1 VSFLLDSTA
10 GLLIIYLLL
19 KAVAWLVAVFDLT
32 PLRSGVYGNPFKVHY
47 WLAQTAVYLAVMLL
61 EKLIV
66 GPLIAFSFW
75 KKVGRV
81 ILPWHN
87 EQLRIAIVIFIVPF
101 IVNVFMFWIVDS
113 LLMWKKQ
120 LLGDKPAVSVHYH
133 PQPAVSPS
141 RYQRHSSQGYHRVCS
156 SESDTPQPRVWLPD
170 NNPVYVESDCSQSG
184 EIHIQRTTLSPTP
197 TVSNS

>member
-1 VSFLLDSTA
+1 MLEIHFLNLFLSALITEQECIVYLVSFLLDSTA

-101 IVNVFMFWIVDS
+101 IVNV
-113 LLMWKKQ
+113 
-120 LLGDKPAVSVHYH
+120 
-133 PQPAVSPS
+133 
-141 RYQRHSSQGYHRVCS
+141 SSSCDVCAG
-156 SESDTPQPRVWLPD
+156 L
-170 NNPVYVESDCSQSG
+170 
-184 EIHIQRTTLSPTP
+184 
-197 TVSNS
+197 